1 MAARIIA
8 IFDTPLDALAAS
20 GKLREAGVPRSAI
33 TLMSSEPLH
42 DEPFESEHKKSHI
55 GALAIVG
62 GFIGAACAVLLTVL
76 TSRRVDLVTGGM
88 PIVTPWAFGIV
99 VFELTALG
107 AILATLGMMIYEARL
122 ARRGASDEYDKA
134 VSEGNV
140 VLCVRCEDPSLQETA
155 QAALGSN
162 VRGSD

>member
-20 GKLREAGVPRSAI
+20 GKLREAGMPRSAI

-76 TSRRVDLVTGGM
+76 TSRPVALVTAGETTR
-88 PIVTPWAFGIV
+88 TPWA
-99 VFELTALG
+99 L
-107 AILATLGMMIYEARL
+107 
-122 ARRGASDEYDKA
+122 
-134 VSEGNV
+134 GNV
-140 VLCVRCEDPSLQETA
+140 VFH
-155 QAALGSN
+155 
-162 VRGSD
+162 